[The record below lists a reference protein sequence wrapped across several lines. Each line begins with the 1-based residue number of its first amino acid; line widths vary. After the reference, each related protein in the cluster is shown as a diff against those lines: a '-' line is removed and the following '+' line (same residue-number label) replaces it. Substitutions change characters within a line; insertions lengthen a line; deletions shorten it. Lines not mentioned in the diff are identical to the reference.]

1 MRTSVPVLA
10 APRVRLAV
18 VDGNI
23 TKAVRFEWSVA
34 SIKQIITPAHMT
46 SLRHDHEQ
54 HRARELDYA
63 WRRDHCEPYLDKQN
77 PPKNNY
83 TYHNNMIFYK
93 THKLYRMLG
102 VEPEAKPERILR
114 QARHVM
120 GNLRRGTEEY
130 NEMRLVVEVLT
141 NPLRKSVYDLWGD
154 DQSEHW
160 LHVPHTAWQ
169 NRRDSSYQLPAQKQF
184 VSEKVVKKIS
194 KVKERTEADRKKAI
208 ERVWDLDKLSSA
220 LSAPNPYII

>member
-1 MRTSVPVLA
+1 
-10 APRVRLAV
+10 
-18 VDGNI
+18 
-23 TKAVRFEWSVA
+23 
-34 SIKQIITPAHMT
+34 MT
-46 SLRHDHEQ
+46 SLRHDHAK

-63 WRRDHCEPYLDKQN
+63 WRRDNCEPYLDKQKQN
-77 PPKNNY
+77 PPKNNH
-83 TYHNNMIFYK
+83 TYHKNMMFYK
-93 THKLYRMLG
+93 THKFYRMLG

-120 GNLRRGTEEY
+120 DNLRRGTEEY
-130 NEMRLVVEVLT
+130 NEMRLVVQVLT
-141 NPLRKSVYDLWGD
+141 NPLRKSMYDLWGD

-160 LHVPHTAWQ
+160 LHVPHTAWS

-194 KVKERTEADRKKAI
+194 KVKERTEADPKKAI
-208 ERVWDLDKLSSA
+208 ERVWDLDEVSST